1 MRFQLFPSSDT
12 YRLSGA
18 VYSNRPHL
26 VEENVST
33 PRTATKS
40 VPAFAAQAGRSVR
53 FEQRRCLP
61 MIEQKQ
67 LPELLETSLVCAL
80 SVAVAALG
88 FLLGW
93 LICVLAGFGRT

>member
-1 MRFQLFPSSDT
+1 
-12 YRLSGA
+12 
-18 VYSNRPHL
+18 
-26 VEENVST
+26 
-33 PRTATKS
+33 
-40 VPAFAAQAGRSVR
+40 
-53 FEQRRCLP
+53 

-93 LICVLAGFGRT
+93 LVCVLAAFGRT

>member
-1 MRFQLFPSSDT
+1 MRFQLFPSSNT
-12 YRLSGA
+12 YPLSGA
-18 VYSNRPHL
+18 VYSNRAHL
-26 VEENVST
+26 VEENVPT
-33 PRTATKS
+33 PRTATNS
-40 VPAFAAQAGRSVR
+40 VPASAAEAGRPVR
-53 FEQRRCLP
+53 FEQTRCLP

-93 LICVLAGFGRT
+93 LICVLAGFGRS